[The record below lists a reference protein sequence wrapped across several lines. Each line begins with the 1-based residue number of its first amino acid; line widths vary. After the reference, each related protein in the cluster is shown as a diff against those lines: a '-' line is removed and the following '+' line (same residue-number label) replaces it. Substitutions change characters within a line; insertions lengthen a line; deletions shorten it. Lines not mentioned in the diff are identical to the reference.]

1 MQLKKARIQVKC
13 ELLDLMNAGYS
24 FLEKIQAEFANKT
37 WQGTFTF
44 EDDQKQCELVDQ
56 WTVGAI
62 VFINSVF
69 PTNFE
74 QKTFIH
80 LMNPDVAVLSSIS
93 AHHALRSLLQH
104 RINLLDKVVE
114 SNLNRYNDLKVLR
127 IYIDD
132 IDSFSKIQEIRPEEV
147 SDLFINGFLDQSEEF
162 IQIGL
167 EEILDVPFHKKDWGG
182 EINDL
187 YTSNVLL
194 KGSRVASAFLLK
206 GSGLR
211 KKVLEIKD
219 CGKNGDQI
227 VRLLDSPA
235 QLFIIQF
242 VGSISEYVVKD
253 IEGKVNESQLQG
265 KVAQYCII
273 DGQDTAR
280 LLRAYSKL

>member
-147 SDLFINGFLDQSEEF
+147 SDLFINGFWICQRS
-162 IQIGL
+162 
-167 EEILDVPFHKKDWGG
+167 
-182 EINDL
+182 L
-187 YTSNVLL
+187 Y
-194 KGSRVASAFLLK
+194 
-206 GSGLR
+206 
-211 KKVLEIKD
+211 
-219 CGKNGDQI
+219 
-227 VRLLDSPA
+227 
-235 QLFIIQF
+235 
-242 VGSISEYVVKD
+242 
-253 IEGKVNESQLQG
+253 
-265 KVAQYCII
+265 
-273 DGQDTAR
+273 
-280 LLRAYSKL
+280 KLV